1 MKTTTIRPV
10 SDELL
15 LWKKF
20 IGGDRQAFQELILSH
35 YKPLLNYGMR
45 FCRDQ
50 DFIED
55 VIQDLF
61 IYLWEHKQDLTETP
75 ASVKNYL
82 FKAFRNRMIFDL
94 KQHQRLTDFSEKHE
108 DLEDFLEGGIQ
119 DSWIHSES
127 ETHLNSHL
135 ASMVSQLPDRQREA
149 LFLKYY
155 HDCDIQQI
163 ADIMGIN
170 RQSVSN
176 HLQKAI
182 HYLKSHVQK
191 QQLFFNLLACLSVTL
206 LDV

>member
-1 MKTTTIRPV
+1 MKTAIIRPL

-20 IGGDRQAFQELILSH
+20 IRGDRQAFQELILSH
-35 YKPLLNYGMR
+35 YRPLLHYGMR

-50 DFIED
+50 DFVED

-61 IYLWEHKQDLTETP
+61 IYLWEHKEDLTDMP

-82 FKAFRNRMIFDL
+82 FKAFRNRIIFDL
-94 KQHQRLTDFSEKHE
+94 KQHQRLTDFSEKYE
-108 DLEDFLEGGIQ
+108 DLDDLLEEGIQ
-119 DSWIHSES
+119 DNWIHRES
-127 ETHLNSHL
+127 ENQLSSHL
-135 ASMVSQLPDRQREA
+135 ALMVAQLPDRQREA

-163 ADIMGIN
+163 SDIMGIN

-191 QQLFFNLLACLSVTL
+191 QQLFLNILACLSLSLT
-206 LDV
+206 DW